1 MIRTAKMKFCQ
12 ADGEMN
18 IVKYHSALCPEQAGM
33 SPKHLRHRGFALAYV
48 VIVVFVLFLF
58 VGYTIDMAN
67 LFLVTHNMHNA
78 ADAAALAGAPYANK
92 HPDTA
97 RDLAEE
103 FAYYHKATGVNVSLD
118 RNDENLP
125 YGDIIIGRYTYNPDD
140 DKSYFFCYDPDAENP
155 VPVNALAVNVSRTQ
169 EHHGAIPLFFGPL
182 VDVDEANREGFCEI
196 YYWDPDSNTY
206 EILPHPDTGL
216 PPTKYGPFAVAISAG
231 GTGAG
236 LICLRPD
243 YIGLDIQGGSTLI
256 VNNDLAEDPTDG
268 AVQINSD
275 WDVGLNLTGTGGD
288 SITVEAYALN
298 LWGDAY
304 SPPDYQFPPE
314 DVEFINYRSPPIPDP
329 LFYLQPP
336 SFPEPITVY
345 ADGEDP
351 EDPDAEKIVEPGK
364 ITKITEGDDITL
376 PPGYYSGGWVMNG
389 GKLTLQSGIY
399 ILDAPA
405 KGGDSGLVVTGG
417 LLDAS
422 FETTGGGV
430 MFYIAGNGVLD
441 ISGTSTVYADP
452 MTEETY
458 SDPTNDDDSDNFEHI
473 MFFQARDN
481 IQTAT
486 IIGNADSLI
495 TGTLYFPQKVDP
507 DPGNPETQN
516 YALELGGTGLG
527 LGNQV
532 IADSISIRGNSE
544 VLINY
549 DGRNPAPE
557 TRAFL
562 VE

>member
-1 MIRTAKMKFCQ
+1 MDVEMKMERSTKKRC
-12 ADGEMN
+12 GYYGKKILMN
-18 IVKYHSALCPEQAGM
+18 CYSTIYGHMKRM
-33 SPKHLRHRGFALAYV
+33 SPDQSRYRGFALAYV

-58 VGYTIDMAN
+58 VGYTIDMGN
-67 LFLVTHNMHNA
+67 IFLVTHQMHNA

-92 HPDTA
+92 HPDMA
-97 RDLAEE
+97 RDLAQE
-103 FAYYHKATGVNVSLD
+103 FGYYHKADGVNVSLE

-125 YGDIIIGRYTYNPDD
+125 YGDIITGRYTYNPVD
-140 DKSYFFCYDPDAENP
+140 DKSYFFCYDPDAEDP
-155 VPVNALAVNVSRTQ
+155 VTVNALAVNVSRTQ
-169 EHHGAIPLFFGPL
+169 DHHGAIPFRFGPL
-182 VDVDEANREGFCEI
+182 VGVNEANREGFCEI
-196 YYWDPDSNTY
+196 YYWDPDSETY
-206 EILPHPDTGL
+206 EILPNPDTGL
-216 PPTKYGPFAVAISAG
+216 PPTKFGPFAVAISAG

-243 YIGLDIQGGSTLI
+243 NIGLDIQGGSTLI

-268 AVQINSD
+268 AININSS
-275 WDVGLNLTGTGGD
+275 WDIGLSLTGTGGD

-304 SPPDYQFPPE
+304 DPPDYEFPPE

-336 SFPEPITVY
+336 SDWTEVTIP
-345 ADGEDP
+345 G
-351 EDPDAEKIVEPGK
+351 IVEPGK

-376 PPGYYSGGWVMNG
+376 PPGYYSGGWNMNG

-405 KGGDSGLVVTGG
+405 KGGDSGLVITGG

-441 ISGTSTVYADP
+441 ISGTSTIWADP

-458 SDPTNDDDSDNFEHI
+458 SDPTSEDDSDNFQHI

-486 IIGNADSLI
+486 IIGNGDSLI
-495 TGTLYFPQKVDP
+495 TGTMYFPQKVDP

-527 LGNQV
+527 FGNQV